1 MFFEQVKGHGDNFSY
16 VIADEESRDAAVVDP
31 GFNADVISRVLR
43 DQKLNV
49 RYVINT
55 HQHGDHTAGNGEI
68 KSKFGGKIVAHE
80 LSRVPKDIGVK
91 DGDTLKLGRLAFRV
105 MHTPGHSPDG
115 ICLLVDKKL
124 LTGDTLFV
132 GECGRTDLQGGSPED
147 MYHSLF
153 EKLLKLDDEIEVYPG
168 HDIGVSP
175 YSTIGQEKE
184 TNYTLEKR
192 SIQEFVEFMSEP

>member
-16 VIADEESRDAAVVDP
+16 VTADEESRDAAVVDP
-31 GFNADVISRVLR
+31 GFNADTISRVLKN
-43 DQKLNV
+43 QKLNV
-49 RYVINT
+49 KYVINT

-91 DGDTLKLGRLAFRV
+91 DGDTLKLGRLAIKV
-105 MHTPGHSPDG
+105 IHTPGHSPDG

-175 YSTIGQEKE
+175 HSTIGQEKE